1 MHGECRRHT
10 VIELVVLV
18 RKLIRR
24 TRGRPSGRL
33 RHRLGGSGGRQLGGG
48 LRCGAG
54 MRRVQR
60 RRGLGRR
67 LLLAI
72 LVVPVAICM
81 LARAQQVAH
90 QQLIAASEVS
100 QRHLNYQTVFAVRR
114 LPKASPADAESFVHE
129 PILHCYMKCGRW

>member
-33 RHRLGGSGGRQLGGG
+33 RHRLGGGSGRQLGGG

-54 MRRVQR
+54 MRRMQR

-81 LARAQQVAH
+81 LGVCSAPS
-90 QQLIAASEVS
+90 SEGLTS
-100 QRHLNYQTVFAVRR
+100 
-114 LPKASPADAESFVHE
+114 
-129 PILHCYMKCGRW
+129 